1 MYVLVLIPWDSS
13 AGIAMSHGVILN
25 ALISDF
31 GEPHARVAL
40 LGSLLNGFL
49 LGVGPIA
56 SFLVDRYL
64 YRLVLK
70 WRNPKP
76 FPSFTILIDCFHP
89 EI

>member
-1 MYVLVLIPWDSS
+1 MYVLVLIPWDYS

-56 SFLVDRYL
+56 SFLVDR
-64 YRLVLK
+64 
-70 WRNPKP
+70 
-76 FPSFTILIDCFHP
+76 
-89 EI
+89 

>member
-1 MYVLVLIPWDSS
+1 
-13 AGIAMSHGVILN
+13 MSHGVILN

-56 SFLVDRYL
+56 SFLVDR
-64 YRLVLK
+64 
-70 WRNPKP
+70 
-76 FPSFTILIDCFHP
+76 
-89 EI
+89 

>member
-1 MYVLVLIPWDSS
+1 MYVLVLIPWDYS

-64 YRLVLK
+64 YRCGFEMEE
-70 WRNPKP
+70 PKT
-76 FPSFTILIDCFHP
+76 FSLFYNFD
-89 EI
+89 